1 MLKTLSSKQAQ
12 KDRNVENIVD
22 VQAKLKTVDSN
33 LRKRKKGEK
42 PFEKVE
48 KVEVTREISQNELEA
63 TTGERISVG

>member
-22 VQAKLKTVDSN
+22 VQVKLKTVDSN

-42 PFEKVE
+42 PFEKAE